1 MKFIVSASTD
11 AGNVRTTNQ
20 DSMNVQLLEIMGRQV
35 VFAVLCDGMG
45 GLQKGELA
53 SASVTYAFRRW
64 SREKLPFFL
73 HTRLQDNDIRREWNG
88 VLSECNEKIRLYGK
102 RNGASLGTTIA
113 ALMITPERFYAVN
126 VGDSRVYELRKQLRQ
141 ITRDQTIVAR
151 DVELGHLSP
160 EQAERDPRRSVLL
173 QCVGALEEVS
183 AEFYFGIPYEDTVY
197 MLCSDGFRHKITT
210 EEIGAWLKPDCMN
223 SAENMKQNEQR
234 LIDLARKRGERDNI
248 TVATIRTYGNTAGEM
263 RRKTIASIETL
274 VDIGYCSSGEII
286 V

>member
-88 VLSECNEKIRLYGK
+88 VLSE
-102 RNGASLGTTIA
+102 
-113 ALMITPERFYAVN
+113 
-126 VGDSRVYELRKQLRQ
+126 
-141 ITRDQTIVAR
+141 
-151 DVELGHLSP
+151 
-160 EQAERDPRRSVLL
+160 
-173 QCVGALEEVS
+173 
-183 AEFYFGIPYEDTVY
+183 
-197 MLCSDGFRHKITT
+197 
-210 EEIGAWLKPDCMN
+210 
-223 SAENMKQNEQR
+223 
-234 LIDLARKRGERDNI
+234 
-248 TVATIRTYGNTAGEM
+248 
-263 RRKTIASIETL
+263 
-274 VDIGYCSSGEII
+274 
-286 V
+286 